1 MPLKLLPGNI
11 IRLLAVGGLLASTTL
26 GFSQKNE
33 VVQDGVSVL
42 IRTSAKAKRS
52 VAKIDPNDPLATE
65 KRELVRWEQSL
76 EVLAENLAQR
86 QKTLAERE
94 RKLAAREKEAAQEE
108 AQLEDE
114 EMEVMAR
121 EQHVRAR
128 ETIPKVTKWKGPPP
142 PSVSA
147 NHTIVIDA
155 RNGRILQAKNA
166 YSRTAVAST
175 QKLMTALLVCEAGDL
190 DKMVVIEP
198 VDTQVEPSIL
208 GFRPG
213 QSYSRADLVK
223 WLLVR
228 SGNDV
233 AKALGRDN
241 AGSVEAFAEKMNQ
254 RALELGMT
262 DSNFKNP
269 HGLTVSGQYST
280 ARDMALVAWECY
292 HHPFIRKCINTIRFT
307 LPLEHGVVRTAY
319 NTNKL
324 LSSSTYRHPDAN
336 GMKTGYTVASK
347 NCLIA
352 SGARGNRERIIVA
365 LGCSGS
371 SVAARDCRSLLDW
384 ALSYD

>member
-1 MPLKLLPGNI
+1 MLLKVFPGNI
-11 IRLLAVGGLLASTTL
+11 VRLLAIGSLLASTQPAFT
-26 GFSQKNE
+26 QKNE

-42 IRTSAKAKRS
+42 VRTSAKAKRS
-52 VAKIDPNDPLATE
+52 AAKIDPNDPLAAE
-65 KRELVRWEQSL
+65 KNELVKWEQSL
-76 EVLAENLAQR
+76 EVLAENLAER
-86 QKTLAERE
+86 QKALAERE
-94 RKLAAREKEAAQEE
+94 RRLAEREKEAAEE
-108 AQLEDE
+108 EVRLESE
-114 EMEVMAR
+114 EREVMAR

-128 ETIPKVTKWKGPPP
+128 ESIPKVTKWKGPSAPA
-142 PSVSA
+142 VSA
-147 NHTIVIDA
+147 NYTMVIDA

-175 QKLMTALLVCEAGDL
+175 QKLMTALIVCEAGDL

-241 AGSVEAFAEKMNQ
+241 AGSVEAFADKMNQ

-269 HGLTVSGQYST
+269 HGLTESGQYST

-292 HHPFIRKCINTIRFT
+292 HHPFIRQCIKTIRFT

-324 LSSSTYRHPDAN
+324 LSSSTYRHPNAN

-352 SGARGNRERIIVA
+352 SGAKGERERIVVA

-371 SVAARDCRSLLDW
+371 SVAARDCRTLLDW
-384 ALSYD
+384 ALSHD